1 MTYAKDI
8 YRTYDITGK
17 VVKLTVRDDTFSV
30 IPIQNLPIPVKIVA
44 EYPKFLC
51 GIVLP
56 HQNPGGIFKSKPYPI
71 TIHKH
76 KLYSKTI
83 LMRVEGA

>member
-30 IPIQNLPIPVKIVA
+30 IPIQNLPIPVRIVA

-56 HQNPGGIFKSKPYPI
+56 HQNPAGIYKSYPYPI
-71 TIHKH
+71 TIDKY
-76 KLYSKTI
+76 KLFSKAI
-83 LMRVEGA
+83 IMRVEGV